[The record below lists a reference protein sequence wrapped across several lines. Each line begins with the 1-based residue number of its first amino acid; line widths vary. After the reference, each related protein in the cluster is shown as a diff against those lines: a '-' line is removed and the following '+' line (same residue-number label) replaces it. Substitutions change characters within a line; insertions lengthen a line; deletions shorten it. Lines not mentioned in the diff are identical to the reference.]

1 MALDVYS
8 NVPEEESV
16 YETPAD
22 CAASY
27 EMPVLSNS
35 HIASTD
41 MTTQAKST
49 YTAMEGV
56 TLEPNPSYSAVQA
69 TSTYEP
75 ITGHGEVQKI
85 LYMYIVMYQ
94 YSFI

>member
-8 NVPEEESV
+8 NVREEESV

-22 CAASY
+22 CAVPY

-41 MTTQAKST
+41 VTMQANST
-49 YTAMEGV
+49 YTVVDEGV
-56 TLEPNPSYSAVQA
+56 TLEPNPCYTAVLA

-75 ITGHGEVQKI
+75 INGHGENQTIHSNV
-85 LYMYIVMYQ
+85 LV
-94 YSFI
+94 